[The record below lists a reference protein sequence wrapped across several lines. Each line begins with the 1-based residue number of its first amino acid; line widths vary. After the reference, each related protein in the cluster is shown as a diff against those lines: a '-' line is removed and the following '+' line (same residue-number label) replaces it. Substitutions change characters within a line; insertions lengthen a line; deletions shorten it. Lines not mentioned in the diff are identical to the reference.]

1 MHIRNHFSA
10 ATLASLAGARYDGD
24 GTKSRT
30 QLQMLL
36 STREQ
41 LGDATVEI
49 LGQNVVLAPILMLTD
64 KEAKDLH
71 QMREQ

>member
-1 MHIRNHFSA
+1 
-10 ATLASLAGARYDGD
+10 
-24 GTKSRT
+24 
-30 QLQMLL
+30 MLL